1 MTKNEP
7 VPLPPLVIDTLAKAF
22 GISPEEAA
30 KPENMK
36 LLRERMESMKEP
48 GNVEK
53 EDRTIEFDHVK
64 ADITIVKPL
73 GHENKTLPVILYL

>member
-1 MTKNEP
+1 MSKTES
-7 VPLPPLVIDTLAKAF
+7 VPLPPYIIDLIARAF

-30 KPENMK
+30 KPETMQ
-36 LLRERMESMKEP
+36 LLKERMESMNEP

-64 ADITIVKPL
+64 VDITIIKPL